1 VFDELG
7 TTNDGSLHQRNV
19 TIFADGEVDRP
30 PCGSG
35 SAARLAVL
43 DARGDLGPRQVLV
56 HDSII
61 GSSFTCR
68 AVASLTAVGHS
79 AVIPQITGMA
89 YRCGHQPVHR

>member
-1 VFDELG
+1 M
-7 TTNDGSLHQRNV
+7 
-19 TIFADGEVDRP
+19 
-30 PCGSG
+30 
-35 SAARLAVL
+35 
-43 DARGDLGPRQVLV
+43 V